1 MFQVLSGS
9 KLELLILKYNQGP
22 KTKLCAVVLILVGS
36 IRAFPIYTEKVHYK
50 LVVCLFYILSVKVPD
65 HYKFS
70 FRSIYI
76 RNSTTTVLV
85 RYSSVQA
92 VEEKVTRIYA
102 DKNLFQKIKA
112 KYPETA
118 KMDNTAIVHWSLVRH
133 LEE

>member
-1 MFQVLSGS
+1 M
-9 KLELLILKYNQGP
+9 
-22 KTKLCAVVLILVGS
+22 
-36 IRAFPIYTEKVHYK
+36 
-50 LVVCLFYILSVKVPD
+50 
-65 HYKFS
+65 
-70 FRSIYI
+70 
-76 RNSTTTVLV
+76 
-85 RYSSVQA
+85 RYSSMQA